1 MISFDAFNRVLDFS
15 LVSQHVNMKAG
26 KSVNFSVPEPSAAS
40 RAKATA
46 YVAYVAYVGRVRL
59 ESGEIWSV
67 DTRSLYQPMVD
78 VGFSPA
84 TRRRPD
90 PQDEA
95 PTP

>member
-46 YVAYVAYVGRVRL
+46 YVAYVGRVRL

-67 DTRSLYQPMVD
+67 DTRSLYQPIVD
-78 VGFSPA
+78 AGFSPA